1 MIVTFTRWDLKI
13 ISYDKDIND
22 ITLDDILPM
31 RTSALTEL
39 AIGAGEIVTVIYYD
53 QSDIHKFKILMSPTP
68 GWKQEESI
76 AIVLN
81 KYNKGE
87 LLDLIMSTVMD
98 YRLGRDS
105 PY

>member
-1 MIVTFTRWDLKI
+1 
-13 ISYDKDIND
+13 
-22 ITLDDILPM
+22 
-31 RTSALTEL
+31 
-39 AIGAGEIVTVIYYD
+39 
-53 QSDIHKFKILMSPTP
+53 MSPTP

-87 LLDLIMSTVMD
+87 LLDLIMSMVMD